1 MIPQFIAYLKFEK
14 RSSEHTVKSY
24 STDLE
29 QFRKYLVFQFES
41 QQPELAKAVMLRSWV
56 VSLME
61 EGISPISV
69 NRKIASLRAF
79 YSFLRKRKLI
89 LEDPSKILVA
99 LKAPKKLPSYVDEAA
114 MASLFDDEIFDTD
127 FSGTRDRLVLELFY
141 GTGIRLSE
149 LLKIR
154 IEDINIYGRTLRVYG
169 KRGKERIVPLTSV
182 LLSLIPEYLSLR
194 DVVNNGQPLIITDS
208 GKEAYPMF
216 VQRLVKKYLS
226 LVTTLNKKS
235 PHIIRHTF
243 ATHLLNRG
251 ADLNAIKELLGHSNL
266 AATQIYAHNTIEKLK
281 KSHQEAHP
289 KA

>member
-1 MIPQFIAYLKFEK
+1 MIPKYLDYLKFEK

-29 QFRKYLVFQFES
+29 QFRKYLVFQFETE
-41 QQPELAKAVMLRSWV
+41 QPELAKAVMLRSWV

-61 EGISPISV
+61 GGISPISV

-79 YSFLRKRKLI
+79 YSFLRKRKFI

-99 LKAPKKLPSYVDEAA
+99 LKAPKKLPSFVDEAA
-114 MASLFDDEIFDTD
+114 MTSLFDDEMFDID
-127 FSGTRDRLVLELFY
+127 FSGTRDRLVMELLY

-149 LLKIR
+149 LLKIQ
-154 IEDINIYGRTLRVYG
+154 IEDLNIYGRTLRISG

-182 LLSLIPEYLSLR
+182 LLVLIPQYLSLR
-194 DVVNNGQPLIITDS
+194 NVENKHEPLIVTDT

-216 VQRLVKKYLS
+216 IQRTVKKYLS
-226 LVTTLNKKS
+226 MVTTLNKKS
-235 PHIIRHTF
+235 PHTLRHTF